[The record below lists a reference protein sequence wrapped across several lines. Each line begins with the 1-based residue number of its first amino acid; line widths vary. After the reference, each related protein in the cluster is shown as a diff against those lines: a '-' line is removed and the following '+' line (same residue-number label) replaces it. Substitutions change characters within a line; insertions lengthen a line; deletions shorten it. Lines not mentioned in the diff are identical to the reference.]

1 MSEPNGK
8 RKKNS
13 RKKRWSTKKKVI
25 VSTVIVFA
33 LLICTIVTGYMFIR
47 SKIYS
52 GLTPSET
59 TSDTDTKYKEVEG
72 ITNVL
77 LIGTDARTLDEAS
90 RADSI
95 IIATLDNNNKQIRL
109 TSLFRDTLVNIPGHG
124 EGKLNAALA
133 YGGIELLI
141 ETIKETYGI
150 SLDKYVIINFWG
162 FEAII
167 DQMDGLELNVEEYML
182 EELNKYIGE
191 STGGNDCPVT
201 EAGLQVLNGKQA
213 LSYARIRKGVGDEY
227 ARTDRQREVLI
238 KVAEKLKETKPSKYL
253 GIMNSMLEHIKTNIE
268 PIQALNMAYTI
279 YKFPSL
285 DVQQLQIPIPELA
298 DGGLY
303 KNLGWVFL
311 MDIEQNA
318 KFLDQFVFEG
328 KVPNPDEYDYN
339 SLNEA
344 ISNYKSDSEDYSN
357 KHNIDPED
365 YIDNSE
371 DIVTPPSKNDSIDNN
386 KDESTGGNTGGSTGG
401 NTGGSTDGNA
411 GGNTGGSTDG
421 NAGGST
427 DGNAGGSTGGNT
439 GGSTDGNAGGSTDGN
454 AGGSTDGNA
463 GGSTGGNAG
472 GSTGGN
478 AGGSTD
484 GNAGGST
491 GGNTG
496 GSTDGNTGG
505 NTGGE
510 NTDSEN
516 QGAQNT
522 KPNN

>member
-1 MSEPNGK
+1 MSEPNRK
-8 RKKNS
+8 RKKRS
-13 RKKRWSTKKKVI
+13 KKKRWSTKKKVI

-33 LLICTIVTGYMFIR
+33 LLICTLATGYMYIR

-52 GLTPSET
+52 GLSPSET
-59 TSDTDTKYKEVEG
+59 ISDTEYKEVEG

-95 IIATLDNNNKQIRL
+95 IIATLDNNKKQIRL

-133 YGGIELLI
+133 YGGPELLI

-167 DQMDGLELNVEEYML
+167 DQMDGLELNVEDYML
-182 EELNKYIGE
+182 DELNKYIGE

-201 EAGLQVLNGKQA
+201 EPGLQVLNGKQA

-253 GIMNSMLEHIKTNIE
+253 GIMNNMLEYIKTNIE

-285 DVQQLQIPIPELA
+285 DIAQLQIPIPELA

-311 MDIEQNA
+311 MDREQNA
-318 KFLDQFVFEG
+318 KFLDEFIFEG
-328 KVPNPDEYDYN
+328 KIPNPDDYDYA
-339 SLNEA
+339 SFNEA
-344 ISNYKSDSEDYSN
+344 MSDYKAESEEYNN
-357 KHNIDPED
+357 KHNINPED

-371 DIVTPPSKNDSIDNN
+371 DIVSPPKTNNDINSNTNSNSNN
-386 KDESTGGNTGGSTGG
+386 NTNN
-401 NTGGSTDGNA
+401 NT
-411 GGNTGGSTDG
+411 
-421 NAGGST
+421 
-427 DGNAGGSTGGNT
+427 
-439 GGSTDGNAGGSTDGN
+439 
-454 AGGSTDGNA
+454 
-463 GGSTGGNAG
+463 
-472 GSTGGN
+472 
-478 AGGSTD
+478 
-484 GNAGGST
+484 
-491 GGNTG
+491 
-496 GSTDGNTGG
+496 
-505 NTGGE
+505 
-510 NTDSEN
+510 
-516 QGAQNT
+516 
-522 KPNN
+522 NNNN

>member
-1 MSEPNGK
+1 MSEPNRK
-8 RKKNS
+8 RKKRS
-13 RKKRWSTKKKVI
+13 KKKRWSTKKKVI

-33 LLICTIVTGYMFIR
+33 LLICTLATGYMYIR

-52 GLTPSET
+52 GLSPSET
-59 TSDTDTKYKEVEG
+59 ISDTEYKEVEG

-95 IIATLDNNNKQIRL
+95 IIATLDNNKKQIRL

-133 YGGIELLI
+133 YGGPELLI

-167 DQMDGLELNVEEYML
+167 DQMGGLELNVEDYML
-182 EELNKYIGE
+182 DELNKYIGE

-201 EAGLQVLNGKQA
+201 EPGLQVLNGKQA

-253 GIMNSMLEHIKTNIE
+253 GIMNNMLEHIKTNIE

-285 DVQQLQIPIPELA
+285 DIAQLQIPIPELA

-311 MDIEQNA
+311 MDREQNA
-318 KFLDQFVFEG
+318 KFLDEFIFEG
-328 KVPNPDEYDYN
+328 KIPNPDDYDYA
-339 SLNEA
+339 SFNEA
-344 ISNYKSDSEDYSN
+344 MSDYKAESEEYNN
-357 KHNIDPED
+357 KHNINPED

-371 DIVTPPSKNDSIDNN
+371 DIVSPPKTNNDINSNTNSNSNNNTNNNTNNNNNNNNVTAPETPSTPEQPVVPEEPTTPEEPSTPEEPITP
-386 KDESTGGNTGGSTGG
+386 EQPTVP
-401 NTGGSTDGNA
+401 
-411 GGNTGGSTDG
+411 
-421 NAGGST
+421 
-427 DGNAGGSTGGNT
+427 
-439 GGSTDGNAGGSTDGN
+439 
-454 AGGSTDGNA
+454 
-463 GGSTGGNAG
+463 
-472 GSTGGN
+472 
-478 AGGSTD
+478 
-484 GNAGGST
+484 
-491 GGNTG
+491 
-496 GSTDGNTGG
+496 
-505 NTGGE
+505 E
-510 NTDSEN
+510 NPTTPGDTPITE
-516 QGAQNT
+516 
-522 KPNN
+522 

>member
-8 RKKNS
+8 RKKRS
-13 RKKRWSTKKKVI
+13 RRKKWSTKKKVI
-25 VSTVIVFA
+25 VSTIIVFA
-33 LLICTIVTGYMFIR
+33 LLICTLATGYMYIR

-52 GLTPSET
+52 GVSPSKT
-59 TSDTDTKYKEVEG
+59 ISDTEYKEVEG

-133 YGGIELLI
+133 YGGPELLI

-167 DQMDGLELNVEEYML
+167 DQMGGLELNVEDYML
-182 EELNKYIGE
+182 DELNKYIGE

-201 EAGLQVLNGKQA
+201 EPGLQVLNGKQA

-227 ARTDRQREVLI
+227 ARTDRQREVLM

-253 GIMNSMLEHIKTNIE
+253 GIMNNMLEYIKTNIE

-285 DVQQLQIPIPELA
+285 EFEQLQIPIPELA
-298 DGGLY
+298 EGGLY

-318 KFLDQFVFEG
+318 KFLDEFIFEG
-328 KVPNPDEYDYN
+328 KVPNSNEYDYD
-339 SLNEA
+339 SFNEA
-344 ISNYKSDSEDYSN
+344 MADYKAESEEYSN
-357 KHNIDPED
+357 KHNINPED

-371 DIVTPPSKNDSIDNN
+371 DIVTPPSSNDSSYDNT
-386 KDESTGGNTGGSTGG
+386 DEGTSGSTGG
-401 NTGGSTDGNA
+401 NTGGSSD
-411 GGNTGGSTDG
+411 GSTDG
-421 NAGGST
+421 S
-427 DGNAGGSTGGNT
+427 
-439 GGSTDGNAGGSTDGN
+439 
-454 AGGSTDGNA
+454 
-463 GGSTGGNAG
+463 
-472 GSTGGN
+472 
-478 AGGSTD
+478 
-484 GNAGGST
+484 
-491 GGNTG
+491 
-496 GSTDGNTGG
+496 
-505 NTGGE
+505 TGGE
-510 NTDSEN
+510 NTDNGNVDDGNIEGEEN
-516 QGAQNT
+516 QGNEGIQNIN
-522 KPNN
+522 PNILKSIE